1 MKKLVL
7 TTILSCSILFAQAGV
22 WQTIK
27 DIASTAFTVECGY
40 LLLKYADS
48 KGIITFPALNW
59 NK

>member
-7 TTILSCSILFAQAGV
+7 TTILSCSILFVNAGV

-40 LLLKYADS
+40 LF
-48 KGIITFPALNW
+48 T
-59 NK
+59 